1 MKDLL
6 NGASLIQRSVFGK
19 KNEYQLK
26 FNHEEDGC
34 WYVDFPGWPFDHHNL
49 MMVAGADDLCA
60 FLSDDD
66 RETRLNVIPAKKR
79 ETHDGY
85 AELRRLDHSLTG
97 GAHYE
102 VKGIDG
108 FTKNIWICPVTLFVL
123 GNYPAYI
130 YLKKTAWLKQNNLFI
145 IERMKQKIFNLIVL
159 DASGSMYSIRNEA
172 VAGVVETI
180 QTIRTAQDE
189 NANQEHL
196 LSLVVFNGKRIN
208 TVYDRMPITK
218 VPDFTKNDYQTT
230 DNTPLYDAMGNA
242 ITNLQRYIDN
252 DDNVLVTIITDGY
265 ENASVEWNHQ
275 RVFQLVEDLKK
286 KNWLFT
292 YIGANQDALEVAK
305 SMGIN
310 HSMNYMSDAE
320 GTKEMFRKE
329 QLSRKAFYSKLSAG
343 KNFYEAKSEDYFVD
357 DDPNDENA

>member
-1 MKDLL
+1 
-6 NGASLIQRSVFGK
+6 
-19 KNEYQLK
+19 
-26 FNHEEDGC
+26 
-34 WYVDFPGWPFDHHNL
+34 
-49 MMVAGADDLCA
+49 
-60 FLSDDD
+60 
-66 RETRLNVIPAKKR
+66 
-79 ETHDGY
+79 
-85 AELRRLDHSLTG
+85 
-97 GAHYE
+97 
-102 VKGIDG
+102 
-108 FTKNIWICPVTLFVL
+108 
-123 GNYPAYI
+123 
-130 YLKKTAWLKQNNLFI
+130 
-145 IERMKQKIFNLIVL
+145 MKQKIFNLIVL

-180 QTIRTAQDE
+180 QTIRTAQGD

-218 VPDFTKNDYQTT
+218 VPVFTEKDYLTT

-265 ENASVEWNHQ
+265 ENASVEWSHQ

-329 QLSRKAFYSKLSAG
+329 RLSRKTFYGKLSAG
-343 KNFYEAKSEDYFVD
+343 KRFFEAKSEDYFVD
-357 DDPNDENA
+357 DDDPNDSNA